1 MKTTIHYKN
10 GQPYTINDLRID
22 SVEWFIDGDV
32 SIDGSLGVKIEG
44 MVWSQPWGNIM
55 EDILYIE
62 EIDKGCGRVSIHF
75 NPNVE
80 MSVIVDVMTAKQRS
94 KANRSNILSAVG
106 STKKGLD
113 DSKQALRSDGS

>member
-1 MKTTIHYKN
+1 MKTIIHYKN

-32 SIDGSLGVKIEG
+32 SIDGSLGVKVEG

-62 EIDKGCGRVSIHF
+62 EIDKGRGKVCIHL

-94 KANRSNILSAVG
+94 KSNRSSILSALG
-106 STKKGLD
+106 NTRK
-113 DSKQALRSDGS
+113 ALKNIRW